1 MLPNRLAIRKGIR
14 SHFGSRAGA
23 SARRL
28 CHESRFGRMRNR
40 GPGKW
45 REWRW
50 GSTVV
55 PLYPLEGPPP
65 TDPSNPSASK
75 PLSEIAH
82 LTITKL
88 TAKNCQAKL
97 TDGIAEMVKTPDSP
111 GGRFNESKLRKLFEE
126 TAHANL
132 SPEEVEEIFPSP
144 VPAGDPPSRTG
155 SRRPSK
161 SGSRK
166 ASKDKLTEG

>member
-1 MLPNRLAIRKGIR
+1 
-14 SHFGSRAGA
+14 
-23 SARRL
+23 
-28 CHESRFGRMRNR
+28 MRNR

-50 GSTVV
+50 GGTVV

-65 TDPSNPSASK
+65 TDPLDPSVSK

-111 GGRFNESKLRKLFEE
+111 GGRFNEGKLRHLFKE
-126 TAHANL
+126 TAIANL
-132 SPEEVEEIFPSP
+132 SPEEVEEIFPAP
-144 VPAGDPPSRTG
+144 VAADPPSRSG

-166 ASKDKLTEG
+166 ASKDKLTTEG

>member
-1 MLPNRLAIRKGIR
+1 
-14 SHFGSRAGA
+14 
-23 SARRL
+23 
-28 CHESRFGRMRNR
+28 MRNR

-50 GSTVV
+50 GGTVV
-55 PLYPLEGPPP
+55 PLYPLEGTPAADPL
-65 TDPSNPSASK
+65 DPSTAK

-97 TDGIAEMVKTPDSP
+97 TDGIAELVKTPDSP
-111 GGRFNESKLRKLFEE
+111 GGRFNENRLRQLFKE
-126 TAHANL
+126 TAVANL
-132 SPEEVEEIFPSP
+132 TTEEVEEIFPAP
-144 VPAGDPPSRTG
+144 LAAEPPSRSG

-161 SGSRK
+161 SSRK
-166 ASKDKLTEG
+166 ASKDKIVPPET

>member
-1 MLPNRLAIRKGIR
+1 
-14 SHFGSRAGA
+14 
-23 SARRL
+23 
-28 CHESRFGRMRNR
+28 MRNR

-65 TDPSNPSASK
+65 PDPLDPSAAK

-97 TDGIAEMVKTPDSP
+97 TDSIAELVKTPDSP
-111 GGRFNESKLRKLFEE
+111 GGRFQENRLRQLFKD
-126 TAHANL
+126 TAIANL
-132 SPEEVEEIFPSP
+132 STEEVEDIFPAP
-144 VPAGDPPSRTG
+144 VAPDPPSRSG
-155 SRRPSK
+155 SRRPSR
-161 SGSRK
+161 STSRK
-166 ASKDKLTEG
+166 ASKDKNMDG